1 MDPNAQRLRE
11 EIDHGKFT
19 VDREE
24 GMIRGVKLC
33 SKHSKNNREYTR
45 NALEDLTKL
54 YEYLPI
60 RIDHDEKG
68 YLKTVGSVQKTEMNR
83 IEYEIRGDISLNK
96 GHPAYDQIME
106 DAEHRPHLLKLSHE
120 IPARG
125 YQATR
130 KGDTLVVDR
139 VHKVDCFAIVT
150 NGGVNDSLFEGAEE
164 EDEDVEIK
172 SLAELKEAM
181 PALYEE
187 LEKAMREDVAKD
199 HEERIKLIQE
209 RDNALQKLQEAE
221 EKLASIEA
229 EKQLTARK
237 EAILAKAK
245 EMKRVCSEDLLEMML
260 EVPADEEKITRILSA
275 CPAIKEDGSETDP
288 PEKPTQRSG
297 LGKRPKG
304 YESPADW
311 YRSKVTS

>member
-1 MDPNAQRLRE
+1 MDPNAQKLRE

-19 VDREE
+19 VDREQ
-24 GMIRGVKLC
+24 GMIFGVKLC
-33 SKHSKNNREYTR
+33 SKLSKNNREYTR
-45 NALEDLTKL
+45 PALEDLTKL

-68 YLKTVGSVQKTEMNR
+68 YLKTVGSVQKAELNR
-83 IEYEIRGDISLNK
+83 IDYDIRGDISLNK

-125 YQATR
+125 YQATQA
-130 KGDTLVVDR
+130 GDKLVVNR

-150 NGGVNDSLFEGAEE
+150 NGGVNQSLFEAADE
-164 EDEDVEIK
+164 EDDDVEIK
-172 SLAELKEAM
+172 TLAELKTAM

-187 LEKAMREDVAKD
+187 LEKVLREEVAND
-199 HEERIKLIQE
+199 HEDRIKLIQD
-209 RDNALQKLQEAE
+209 RDNALQKLHEAE
-221 EKLASIEA
+221 EKLAAIDE
-229 EKQLTARK
+229 EKQLAARK

-245 EMKRVCSEDLLEMML
+245 ERKVSCSADLLEALVPL
-260 EVPADEEKITRILSA
+260 EDEKVDRILEH
-275 CPAIKEDGSETDP
+275 CPAIKEDGSTDS

-297 LGKRPKG
+297 LGKKPKG

-311 YRSKVTS
+311 YREKVTS

>member
-11 EIDHGKFT
+11 EIEQTKFT

-83 IEYEIRGDISLNK
+83 IDYEIRGDISLNK

-130 KGDTLVVDR
+130 KGDKLVVDR

-150 NGGVNDSLFEGAEE
+150 NGGVNNSLFEGK

-221 EKLASIEA
+221 KQLSAIEA
-229 EKQLTARK
+229 EKQLESRRK
-237 EAILAKAK
+237 AILAKAE
-245 EMKRVCSEDLLEMML
+245 EMKRVCSDELLEMML
-260 EVPADEEKITRILSA
+260 EVPDDPERITRILA
-275 CPAIKEDGSETDP
+275 NCPAIKEDGSEIDP

>member
-11 EIDHGKFT
+11 EIEQTKFT

-83 IEYEIRGDISLNK
+83 IDYEIRGDISLNK

-130 KGDTLVVDR
+130 KGDKLVVDR

-150 NGGVNDSLFEGAEE
+150 NGGVNNSLFEGK

-221 EKLASIEA
+221 EQLASIEA
-229 EKQLTARK
+229 EKQLESRK

-245 EMKRVCSEDLLEMML
+245 EMKRVCSDDLLEMML
-260 EVPADEEKITRILSA
+260 QVPDDTEKITRILA
-275 CPAIKEDGSETDP
+275 NCPAIKEDGSEIDP